1 MDGKIHTAATHR
13 KRGGFTLIEVV
24 FASAIVMISAIAI
37 VNAFSY
43 ARRTVSVLENR
54 LACLH
59 IARSAMENLRSQ
71 SYPAAALSVG
81 TGKTLPGYPRA
92 RGYYNVVQGT
102 GTGATKDITVVIQ
115 WVEPT
120 GQTNSV
126 SLTSTQSLGM
136 HP

>member
-1 MDGKIHTAATHR
+1 MFRTIQTAATHR

-24 FASAIVMISAIAI
+24 FASAIVMLSAIAI

-59 IARSAMENLRSQ
+59 IARTAMENLRSQ
-71 SYPAAALSVG
+71 SYSVAALSVG
-81 TGKTLPGYPRA
+81 TNKTLPGYPSA
-92 RGYYNVVQGT
+92 RGYYNVVQGS
-102 GTGATKDITVVIQ
+102 GETKDITVVVK

-120 GQTNSV
+120 GRTNSV
-126 SLTSTQSLGM
+126 SLTSTQSRGL
-136 HP
+136 HK